1 MEKFTRLEQ
10 TAIPLD
16 IENVDTDQIIPA
28 RFLKATDR
36 EGFGK
41 NLFRDFRKICGHY
54 ATGITVLTTTHKGE
68 SHGITVNS
76 FSSVS
81 LDPPLVLFCID
92 KDARFNMPLREEQ
105 CLAINILSENQEEV
119 SNRFANSKLTNEER
133 FTGLATLPE
142 HKYPV
147 FADSLGVLEAEL
159 QATHDGGDHW
169 IYVAKVSSGRVFDG
183 SPLLYYGGSYS
194 SVNPKA

>member
-1 MEKFTRLEQ
+1 MNPT
-10 TAIPLD
+10 
-16 IENVDTDQIIPA
+16 
-28 RFLKATDR
+28 
-36 EGFGK
+36 
-41 NLFRDFRKICGHY
+41 DFRKICGHY

-92 KDARFNMPLREEQ
+92 KGARFNAPLNEEQ
-105 CLAINILSENQEEV
+105 SLAINILTEGQQEV
-119 SNRFANSKLTNEER
+119 SNRFANSKLTNRER
-133 FTGLATLPE
+133 FKGLATIPE

-147 FADSLGVLEAEL
+147 FADSLGVLEAKLE
-159 QATHDGGDHW
+159 ATHDGGDHR
-169 IYVAKVSSGRVFDG
+169 IYVAKVSSGQVFEG

-194 SVNPKA
+194 ILNPNA

>member
-1 MEKFTRLEQ
+1 MNST
-10 TAIPLD
+10 
-16 IENVDTDQIIPA
+16 
-28 RFLKATDR
+28 
-36 EGFGK
+36 
-41 NLFRDFRKICGHY
+41 DFRKICGHY

-92 KDARFNMPLREEQ
+92 KDARFNMLLREEQ

-142 HKYPV
+142 HNYPV

>member
-1 MEKFTRLEQ
+1 MNPT
-10 TAIPLD
+10 
-16 IENVDTDQIIPA
+16 
-28 RFLKATDR
+28 
-36 EGFGK
+36 
-41 NLFRDFRKICGHY
+41 DFRTICGHY
-54 ATGITVLTTTHKGE
+54 ATGITVLTTTHQVE

-81 LDPPLVLFCID
+81 LDPPLVLFCIN
-92 KDARFNMPLREEQ
+92 KGARFNTPLNAEQ
-105 CLAINILSENQEEV
+105 SLAINILSERQQEI

-133 FTGLATLPE
+133 FKGLVTQPE

-147 FADSLGVLEAEL
+147 FADTLGVLEAEL

-169 IYVAKVSSGRVFDG
+169 IYVAKVSSGQLFDG

-194 SVNPKA
+194 SVNSKA

>member
-1 MEKFTRLEQ
+1 MNPT
-10 TAIPLD
+10 
-16 IENVDTDQIIPA
+16 
-28 RFLKATDR
+28 
-36 EGFGK
+36 
-41 NLFRDFRKICGHY
+41 DFRNICGRY
-54 ATGITVLTTTHKGE
+54 ATGITVLTTKHKGE

-92 KDARFNMPLREEQ
+92 KNARFNTPLNAEQ
-105 CLAINILSENQEEV
+105 SLAINILSEHQQEV

-133 FTGLATLPE
+133 FKGLATISE

-147 FADSLGVLEAEL
+147 FADTLGVLEAKL

-169 IYVAKVSSGRVFDG
+169 IYVAKVSSGQVTDG
-183 SPLLYYGGSYS
+183 SPLLYYGGAYS
-194 SVNPKA
+194 SLNPNA

>member
-1 MEKFTRLEQ
+1 MQK
-10 TAIPLD
+10 TALAKIWVNMNRFSLKL
-16 IENVDTDQIIPA
+16 IIIYTSS
-28 RFLKATDR
+28 RILLIYYFLCNMNST
-36 EGFGK
+36 
-41 NLFRDFRKICGHY
+41 DFRKICGHY

-159 QATHDGGDHW
+159 QATHYGGDHW

>member
-1 MEKFTRLEQ
+1 MPILIISMNCSDPEK
-10 TAIPLD
+10 
-16 IENVDTDQIIPA
+16 N
-28 RFLKATDR
+28 
-36 EGFGK
+36 
-41 NLFRDFRKICGHY
+41 
-54 ATGITVLTTTHKGE
+54 
-68 SHGITVNS
+68 SHTE
-76 FSSVS
+76 
-81 LDPPLVLFCID
+81 
-92 KDARFNMPLREEQ
+92 M
-105 CLAINILSENQEEV
+105 INILSENQEEV

-133 FTGLATLPE
+133 FTGLTTLPE

-147 FADSLGVLEAEL
+147 FVDSLGVLEAKL

>member
-1 MEKFTRLEQ
+1 MPK
-10 TAIPLD
+10 TALAKIWVNMNRFSLKLK
-16 IENVDTDQIIPA
+16 IIYTSS
-28 RFLKATDR
+28 RILLIYYFLCNMNST
-36 EGFGK
+36 
-41 NLFRDFRKICGHY
+41 DFRKICGHY

-92 KDARFNMPLREEQ
+92 KDARFIMPLREEQ

-119 SNRFANSKLTNEER
+119 SNRFANSKFTNEER

-142 HKYPV
+142 HNYPV

>member
-1 MEKFTRLEQ
+1 MNPT
-10 TAIPLD
+10 
-16 IENVDTDQIIPA
+16 
-28 RFLKATDR
+28 
-36 EGFGK
+36 
-41 NLFRDFRKICGHY
+41 DFRKICGHY

-92 KDARFNMPLREEQ
+92 KGARFNAPLNEEQ
-105 CLAINILSENQEEV
+105 SLAINILTEGQQEV
-119 SNRFANSKLTNEER
+119 SNRFANSKLTNRGR
-133 FTGLATLPE
+133 FKGLVTIPE

-147 FADSLGVLEAEL
+147 FADSLGVLEAKL

-169 IYVAKVSSGRVFDG
+169 IYVAKVSSGQVFEG

-194 SVNPKA
+194 ILNPNA

>member
-1 MEKFTRLEQ
+1 MNQ
-10 TAIPLD
+10 T
-16 IENVDTDQIIPA
+16 
-28 RFLKATDR
+28 
-36 EGFGK
+36 
-41 NLFRDFRKICGHY
+41 DFRNICGHY

-68 SHGITVNS
+68 AHGITVNS

-81 LDPPLVLFCID
+81 LDPPLILFCID
-92 KDARFNMPLREEQ
+92 KGARFNTPLNAEQ
-105 CLAINILSENQEEV
+105 SLAINILSEHQREV

-133 FTGLATLPE
+133 FEGLATIPE

-147 FADSLGVLEAEL
+147 FADTLGVLEARL

-169 IYVAKVSSGRVFDG
+169 IYVAKVSSGQVFDG

-194 SVNPKA
+194 SVNPNA